1 MAGWGGGAA
10 RPEVRRFVRPAWGG
24 AKVGLAARGRL
35 AARRGGRPV
44 GPCGTKAGWA
54 FSRGADRASGGP
66 READLGADPRSGR
79 CGVGGQERE
88 GGAAAQVA
96 GERWRLH
103 KNVLW
108 SLHKNVFWA
117 LLRFVLDQVRKTYE
131 KMGKR
136 QGVVFCKLDLGF
148 LWL

>member
-1 MAGWGGGAA
+1 MSAGGRPRAGAGRRGRGALSGPGLRVGRGGGVAGWGGGAA

-35 AARRGGRPV
+35 AARRGGRPI
-44 GPCGTKAGWA
+44 GPRGTKPGCA

-66 READLGADPRSGR
+66 REAELGADPRSGR

-108 SLHKNVFWA
+108 SLHKNVLWA
-117 LLRFVLDQVRKTYE
+117 
-131 KMGKR
+131 
-136 QGVVFCKLDLGF
+136 
-148 LWL
+148 